1 MNAWASDCFQN
12 TSPLDACI
20 SGDTCPLIYM
30 LIISLNRSLV
40 RSFVVLLF
48 HMPVSLT
55 HSLVCRSFFFLAL
68 RFLHRSVVISKLT
81 PGQVAAKTGKLKIG
95 QIVVK
100 VCVVL
105 RVHSSLDLVVSK
117 EVCVV
122 LRLVVSIDHPA
133 SERGDTCAHNTR
145 SHVTCSHSHSAH
157 LHTFSYTIHW
167 YHR

>member
-1 MNAWASDCFQN
+1 
-12 TSPLDACI
+12 
-20 SGDTCPLIYM
+20 M

-40 RSFVVLLF
+40 CPFVVLLF
-48 HMPVSLT
+48 HMHVSLT

-117 EVCVV
+117 EVCV
-122 LRLVVSIDHPA
+122 LRCGWLFRSTIQRA
-133 SERGDTCAHNTR
+133 SVETR
-145 SHVTCSHSHSAH
+145 ALTTHA
-157 LHTFSYTIHW
+157 LM
-167 YHR
+167 